1 MHFTTPLMRLQDP
14 QETKVIIVTHAE
26 TTPVLEAAELQ
37 ADLERAQIHP
47 WAWVVNNSLAAA
59 EPASAL
65 LRLRANAELPQ
76 IEKVKHE
83 HATRLAV
90 VPMLPTEP
98 VGIPA
103 LETLSTT
110 RVALTR

>member
-1 MHFTTPLMRLQDP
+1 MRLQDP
-14 QETKVIIVTHAE
+14 RETRVILITLAE

-47 WAWVVNNSLAAA
+47 WAWVVNSSLAAA
-59 EPASAL
+59 DPTSPL
-65 LRLRANAELPQ
+65 LRLRAIGELPQ
-76 IEKVKHE
+76 IDKVRKE
-83 HATRLAV
+83 HGARLAV
-90 VPMLPTEP
+90 VPMHPSEP

-103 LETLSTT
+103 LEALGRT